1 MNPSAIIVALRM
13 VRVRVAIC
21 KRNLWAG
28 ASRTKTVR
36 RINLKVTLHINLGME
51 RKKTYF
57 QQPQAQCLG
66 YLQMTE
72 EWPLQAMDLD
82 LGQIQKEKMLDGW
95 GEPPN

>member
-1 MNPSAIIVALRM
+1 M
-13 VRVRVAIC
+13 
-21 KRNLWAG
+21 
-28 ASRTKTVR
+28 
-36 RINLKVTLHINLGME
+36 HINLGME

-82 LGQIQKEKMLDGW
+82 LEQIQKEDALARVT
-95 GEPPN
+95 